1 MLELVSAGLFSKS
14 KNELRQNE
22 DSILYPKKILNSY
35 IFAIADGVGSYKGAH
50 QASSIV
56 TNYLSNLEYL
66 FEDSQLFLN
75 TLIEKIDSLSKE
87 NSTFSQAATTLT
99 LCIIDERKLKILH
112 VGDSRLYIKDGLKL
126 KQMTTDHTQHQK
138 LLDAGLFT
146 KKQLKQMSGKN
157 ILTTALSKNI
167 ELEFEEICIEL
178 NDVIDSNGEILIN
191 IMSDG
196 AYHYWE
202 KRPKFSENTLS
213 SPLAFSGS
221 LLKRIEKNGPVD
233 DYSLISIKFRHV

>member
-14 KNELRQNE
+14 KTELRQNE

-35 IFAIADGVGSYKGAH
+35 IFAIADGVGSYEGAY

-56 TNYLSNLEYL
+56 TNYLSSLENL
-66 FEDSQLFLN
+66 FEDSYLLLQH
-75 TLIEKIDSLSKE
+75 LIENIDSLSKE
-87 NSTFSQAATTLT
+87 NPSLSQAATTLT
-99 LCIIDERKLKILH
+99 LCIVDELNIKILH

-146 KKQLKQMSGKN
+146 KKQLKNMSGKN

-167 ELEFEEICIEL
+167 ELEFQEICVPVKDI
-178 NDVIDSNGEILIN
+178 VDSKGEVVIN

-202 KRPKFSENTLS
+202 KRPRFSENTLS
-213 SPLAFSGS
+213 SPLAFAGS
-221 LLKRIEKNGPVD
+221 LLKRIEKNGPID
-233 DYSLISIKFRHV
+233 DYSLVSVKFKHL